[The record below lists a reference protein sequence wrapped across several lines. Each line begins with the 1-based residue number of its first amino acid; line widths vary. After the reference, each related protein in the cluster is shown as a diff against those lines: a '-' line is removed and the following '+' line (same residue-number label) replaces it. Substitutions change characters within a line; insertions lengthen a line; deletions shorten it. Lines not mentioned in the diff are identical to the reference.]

1 MARRIKIST
10 WGTGL
15 RFDKKKGYYVR
26 ILVGYDEAGDPRYER
41 DYFTAPEA
49 RDIIK
54 EREQLIKDIIAATE
68 GGKKLGRREILR
80 LVKQKFRPAS
90 YSDMLRKKKEARK
103 GRKPKQTPEQRQAT
117 YEEALIHRRIV
128 VHFPKIT
135 INDIYLYLNEA
146 AIKIF
151 WEFYPD
157 IDYGVSWAIIDAM
170 GLEPEEYEAT
180 TSDDDLDMYW

>member
-68 GGKKLGRREILR
+68 GGKKLGRREILS

-90 YSDMLRKKKEARK
+90 YSDMVRKKKEARK
-103 GRKPKQTPEQRQAT
+103 KRKPKPTPEQRQAT
-117 YEEALIHRRIV
+117 YEESLIHRRIE
-128 VHFPKIT
+128 VHFPKLT
-135 INDIYLYLNEA
+135 INDVYLYLNEA

-151 WEFYPD
+151 WEFYPE

-170 GLEPEEYEAT
+170 GLTPEEYEAT
-180 TSDDDLDMYW
+180 TSDDDLNMYW

>member
-41 DYFTAPEA
+41 DYFTARDA

-68 GGKKLGRREILR
+68 GGKKLGRREILS

-103 GRKPKQTPEQRQAT
+103 ERKPKPTPAERQST
-117 YEEALIHRRIV
+117 YEEALIHCRIV
-128 VHFPKIT
+128 VYFPKLT

-151 WEFYPD
+151 WDFYKEL
-157 IDYGVSWAIIDAM
+157 DYGVAWAIIDAM
-170 GLEPEEYEAT
+170 GLEPEDYEVT
-180 TSDDDLDMYW
+180 TSDDDLNMYW